1 MNPKTTPRVS
11 RRNMLKKAA
20 AAGGGAA
27 ATLLAGGERLAVAQA
42 PAVLTGTQAG
52 RRFRAFVVFDNPPG
66 TTIQNSKASVEQVT
80 MKALDDN
87 RVVIRTEACQV
98 CYTITNQAVGNYKPA
113 RILGH
118 GAVGVVE
125 AIGAKV
131 RRTQVGDRVIVA
143 NTPYCGQCYTC
154 VHGRPDRC
162 QMLPGAG
169 NPMLPIGT
177 LSDGADVVQHNNEG
191 GFGELMI
198 PYEWYL
204 APVFTRNVTPV
215 ELSMLGCVGACG
227 LGTTFGVAPVEPA
240 SDVAILGCG
249 PVGLS
254 AVQGARIKG
263 ASQIIAIDPIKARR
277 DLALTIGATLA
288 LDPNAEGAN
297 LVAKVKDLCK
307 GPSDRKFAGGRD
319 WTPNGNNIGPD
330 FVIEAVGGDA
340 FPPKA
345 EAGPDPTGILPL
357 QQAWQMC
364 SSAGHITTVSV
375 GQRGNFTLPGGQW
388 SNGSKNHHPGNMNGV
403 STLRDMQ
410 RFARL
415 VETGQFNAKALA
427 TATFPLDRAKDAL
440 QTVADR
446 TTISAVITFT

>member
-1 MNPKTTPRVS
+1 MDPNAPKVS
-11 RRNMLKKAA
+11 RRKLLKNAA
-20 AAGGGAA
+20 VAGGGAA
-27 ATLLAGGERLAVAQA
+27 ASLLGGGLQAAQA
-42 PAVLTGTQAG
+42 PAVVTGTQVG
-52 RRFRAFVVFDNPPG
+52 RRFRAYVVRGNAADA
-66 TTIQNSKASVEQVT
+66 TIQSANAAVEQVT
-80 MKALDDN
+80 LKALDEN
-87 RVVIRTEACQV
+87 RVLIRTEACQV
-98 CYTITNQAVGNYKPA
+98 CYTITGQAVANYNPA

-118 GAVGVVE
+118 GAVGIVE
-125 AIGAKV
+125 AIGTKV
-131 RRTQVGDRVIVA
+131 RRVQVGDRVLVA

-154 VHGRPDRC
+154 LRGRPDRC

-191 GFGELMI
+191 GFGELML
-198 PYEWYL
+198 PYEWYCV
-204 APVFTRNVTPV
+204 PIFTNNVTPV

-227 LGTTFGVAPVEPA
+227 LGTVFGVAPIEPA

-263 ASQIIAIDPIKARR
+263 ASQIIAIDPVRARR
-277 DLALTIGATLA
+277 DLALKLGATVVF
-288 LDPNAEGAN
+288 DPNAEGAN

-307 GPSDRKFAGGRD
+307 WPSDRKFAGGRD
-319 WTPNGNNIGPD
+319 WTPANNNIGPD
-330 FVIEAVGGDA
+330 FVIEAVGGDR

-345 EAGPDPTGILPL
+345 EVGPDPTGVLPL

-364 SSAGHITTVSV
+364 SSAGHVTTVSV
-375 GQRGNFTLPGGQW
+375 GQRGNFTLPAGQW
-388 SNGSKNHHPGNMNGV
+388 SNGAKNHHPGNMNGV

-415 VETGQFNAKALA
+415 VETGQFNAKAMA
-427 TATFPLDRAKDAL
+427 TAVFPLDRTKEAIQA
-440 QTVADR
+440 VCDR
-446 TTISAVITFT
+446 TTISAVITFS